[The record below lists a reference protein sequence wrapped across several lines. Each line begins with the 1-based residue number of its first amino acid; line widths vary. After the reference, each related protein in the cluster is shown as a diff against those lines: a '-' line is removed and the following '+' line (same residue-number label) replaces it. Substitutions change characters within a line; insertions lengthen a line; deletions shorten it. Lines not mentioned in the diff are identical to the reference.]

1 MIHVAV
7 QTADIDLNAET
18 AALRGVGAQVGGIA
32 TFLGVMRDINDVA
45 GNTAQVN
52 TLTLEHY
59 EGMTQ
64 ASLQAI
70 AAQAVAR
77 FGLQALRVVHR
88 VGTFAPSDAIV
99 WVGVAASHRQAAFD
113 GCAYVMD
120 YLKTEA
126 PFWKQETTPQGTR
139 WVDARDSDTAAAAR
153 WQASP
158 LTGHSHA
165 PHP

>member
-1 MIHVAV
+1 MIHIAV
-7 QTADIDLNAET
+7 QTVDIDLNAEY
-18 AALRGVGAQVGGIA
+18 AALRSAGHNIGGIA

-45 GNTAQVN
+45 GDTAQVN

-70 AAQAVAR
+70 AVQAKSR
-77 FGLQALRVVHR
+77 FDAHAVRVVHR

-113 GCAYVMD
+113 GCAFVMD
-120 YLKTEA
+120 YLKTQA
-126 PFWKQETTPQGTR
+126 PFWKKENTPLGER
-139 WVDARDSDTAAAAR
+139 WVDARETDTSAAQR
-153 WQASP
+153 WTS
-158 LTGHSHA
+158 
-165 PHP
+165 